1 MTQET
6 HEAPPTFD
14 PVHTVELVSVNDSKI
29 IGVSVYSGRAEV
41 TRLFSFSVHTGQNQ
55 VNISGLPNVLDQDS
69 FRYAGATNISQLQ
82 LLTYI

>member
-6 HEAPPTFD
+6 HGVPPAFE
-14 PVHTVELVSVNDSKI
+14 PVHTLELVSVNDSKI

-55 VNISGLPNVLDQDS
+55 VSISGLPNVLDQAS
-69 FRYAGATNISQLQ
+69 FRCAGVTKISHFNF
-82 LLTYI
+82 

>member
-6 HEAPPTFD
+6 HEVPPAFE
-14 PVHTVELVSVNDSKI
+14 PVHTLELVSVNDSKI

-55 VNISGLPNVLDQDS
+55 VNISGLPNVLDQAS
-69 FRYAGATNISQLQ
+69 FRCAGVTKISHFY
-82 LLTYI
+82 LLTC